1 MSLQDEIDLRRKEI
15 KTESYS
21 MSLGELS
28 NLYVEGDLDIHPEFQ
43 RFFRWSE
50 QQRSRL
56 IESLLLGIPI
66 PSIFVYQRRSDAVW
80 DVIDGLQRL
89 STVFELMGLLKD
101 EDDQPIAPSRL
112 KATRYLPS
120 LEGKVWEGKNGED
133 SLDELQRR
141 LIKRASLDLKIVS
154 RESDP
159 ETPFEL
165 FQRLNSGGTQL
176 SAQELRNA
184 LLIMVNRDFYFWIKE
199 LQEAKAFQIAVAP
212 SDRAQEEQYDLEL
225 VLRFFALSDAS
236 NERLKQIGDVTEF
249 LTDTGVNMASDVDLG
264 KDHMREEFLETF
276 EILADALQD
285 DAFRRYD
292 PEKKRF
298 LGNFSVSAFEAVTAG
313 IRTNISGLKALND
326 DNRRE
331 LVKERVMALW
341 TDKRFRQN
349 ARGGVR
355 ASSRIPK
362 IIPRGRELFTV

>member
-1 MSLQDEIDLRRKEI
+1 VSLQDEIDARRKEI

-43 RFFRWSE
+43 RFYRWSE
-50 QQRSRL
+50 DQRSRL

-66 PSIFVYQRRSDAVW
+66 PSIFVYQRKSDAVW

-89 STVFELMGLLKD
+89 STVFELMGVLKD
-101 EDDQPIAPSRL
+101 ENGNLMEPSRL
-112 KATRYLPS
+112 RPTRYLPS
-120 LEGKVWEGKNGED
+120 LAGKAWEGQDGTD
-133 SLDELQRR
+133 SLDEVQRR

-176 SAQELRNA
+176 SPQELRNA
-184 LLIMVNRDFYFWIKE
+184 LLIMVNRDFYFWLKE
-199 LQEAKAFQIAVAP
+199 LQEMEVFQVAVSP

-225 VLRFFALSDAS
+225 VLRFFALSEAS
-236 NERLKQIGDVTEF
+236 DDRLRQIGDVTEF
-249 LTDTGVNMASDVDLG
+249 LTDTGVTMANDENLD
-264 KDHMREEFLETF
+264 KDRLRQEFRDTF
-276 EILADALQD
+276 EILAEALQD
-285 DAFRRYD
+285 DSFRRYD
-292 PEKKRF
+292 AEKGRF
-298 LGNFSVSAFEAVTAG
+298 LGNFSVSSFEAATAG
-313 IRTNISGLKALND
+313 VRRNLEGLKAMDNGERSEFVRDRVKSLWSD
-326 DNRRE
+326 D
-331 LVKERVMALW
+331 
-341 TDKRFRQN
+341 RFRQN

-362 IIPRGRELFTV
+362 IIPLGRDLFAG

>member
-1 MSLQDEIDLRRKEI
+1 VSLQDEIDSRRKEI

-43 RFFRWSE
+43 RFYRWSE
-50 QQRSRL
+50 EQRSRL

-89 STVFELMGLLKD
+89 STVFELMGVLKD
-101 EDDQPIAPSRL
+101 EDDQLIPPSRL
-112 KATRYLPS
+112 KATGYLPS
-120 LEGKVWEGKNGED
+120 LEGKVWEGENGGD
-133 SLDELQRR
+133 SLDEVQRR

-176 SAQELRNA
+176 SPQELRNA
-184 LLIMVNRDFYFWIKE
+184 LLIMVNREFYFWLKE
-199 LQEAKAFQIAVAP
+199 LQEADVFQMAVAP

-225 VLRFFALSDAS
+225 VLRFFALTEAGD
-236 NERLKQIGDVTEF
+236 ERLKQVGDVTEF
-249 LTDTGVNMASDVDLG
+249 LTDTGVSMASDEGLDKERLRG
-264 KDHMREEFLETF
+264 EFLETF
-276 EILADALQD
+276 GILAEALQD
-285 DAFRRYD
+285 DAFRRYSD
-292 PEKKRF
+292 EKGRF
-298 LGNFSVSAFEAVTAG
+298 LGNFSVSSFEAATAG
-313 IRTNISGLKALND
+313 IRHNLDGLRAMADDDRKEFVRTQVKALWS
-326 DNRRE
+326 DN
-331 LVKERVMALW
+331 
-341 TDKRFRQN
+341 RFRQN

-362 IIPRGRELFTV
+362 IIPRGRELFAV